1 MNYFE
6 EALNVQ
12 KEYEKLNILYNN
24 SINQCEKKS
33 FPFLI
38 NIFVKIYNNEL
49 CPKLLGLFNKNKTN
63 LVENINKENLQ
74 KYRFNF

>member
-12 KEYEKLNILYNN
+12 KEYEKLNILYND

-38 NIFVKIYNNEL
+38 NIFVKIYNTEL
-49 CPKLLGLFNKNKTN
+49 CPKLLDLFNKKNKSCR
-63 LVENINKENLQ
+63 
-74 KYRFNF
+74 KY